1 MDLARPPLGVEQTFV
16 ADGDDGEYVYM
27 KVHGR
32 APWRLGEGE
41 GVCRCERVVRGFE
54 THGFTRGQ
62 ARQASGRNTGP
73 VDSRVVF

>member
-32 APWRLGEGE
+32 APWRLGGW
-41 GVCRCERVVRGFE
+41 GRGCESFE
-54 THGFTRGQ
+54 TYGFTRGQ

>member
-27 KVHGR
+27 GGR
-32 APWRLGEGE
+32 PGAWGRG
-41 GVCRCERVVRGFE
+41 CESFE
-54 THGFTRGQ
+54 TYGFTRGQ